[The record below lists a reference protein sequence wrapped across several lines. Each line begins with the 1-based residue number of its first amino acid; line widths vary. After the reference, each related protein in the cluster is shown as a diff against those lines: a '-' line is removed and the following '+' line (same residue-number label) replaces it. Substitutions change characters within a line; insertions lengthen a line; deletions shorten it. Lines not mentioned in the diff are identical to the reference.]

1 MSQNPFCGEEKMALQ
16 SQSSC
21 FLLSPW
27 CCRLCVEGL
36 ILGLYP
42 SFLIMRLCV
51 QECWWHSG
59 VRTPGAGVTGS
70 CELRCVGAQ
79 LKSSARAVFMTAQPL
94 VK

>member
-36 ILGLYP
+36 ILGLSRQERHIP
-42 SFLIMRLCV
+42 SPLSIFMTISIIFNYASMC
-51 QECWWHSG
+51 
-59 VRTPGAGVTGS
+59 AGVLVAQW
-70 CELRCVGAQ
+70 CENPRSRSYRQ
-79 LKSSARAVFMTAQPL
+79 L
-94 VK
+94 